1 MREERL
7 ESVWHLAAPEGE
19 RLPLIFDSPHS
30 GLEYPT
36 DFRPEA
42 DMRRVRNAEDAHV
55 DDLYGDAPD
64 NGAVLLKA
72 LFPRIYIDPNRALD
86 DLDPDQIDGGWPRPI
101 NPGPKSKL
109 GVGLVWVR
117 TRPNITLYDRLL
129 TTAEI
134 RHRIEVYHQ
143 PYHDKLKSL
152 LDEAHA
158 SSGAVW
164 HVNCHSMP
172 AITDEMSPEGKAGLE
187 RPDMIIGTQD
197 GTTAGP
203 EFTERVR
210 ATLAGFGYDVRVD
223 EYFKGVE
230 LIRAFSNPSID
241 RHSLQIEINRG
252 LFMNEETGE
261 RSENYGSLRAHITG
275 LVESLAGY
283 AREKTGR

>member
-1 MREERL
+1 MPEERL
-7 ESVWHLAAPEGE
+7 ESVWHLVAPEGE
-19 RLPLIFDSPHS
+19 RLPLVFDSPHS

-42 DMRRVRNAEDAHV
+42 DMHRVRNAEDAHV
-55 DDLYGDAPD
+55 DDLYGDAPGS
-64 NGAVLLKA
+64 GAVLLKA
-72 LFPRIYIDPNRALD
+72 LFPRVYIDPNRAPD
-86 DLDPDQIDGGWPRPI
+86 DLDPDQIDGGWPEPT
-101 NPGPKSKL
+101 NPAPKTKL
-109 GVGLVWVR
+109 GVGLVWLR
-117 TRPNITLYDRLL
+117 TRPNIQLYDRRL
-129 TTAEI
+129 TTDEI
-134 RHRIEVYHQ
+134 RHRIAVFHR
-143 PYHDKLKSL
+143 PYHEKLKSL

-158 SSGAVW
+158 RSGIVW

-172 AITDEMSPEGKAGLE
+172 AVTDEMSPEGKPGLK

-203 EFTERVR
+203 EFTEVVR

-230 LIRAFSNPSID
+230 LIGAFSNPSVD

-261 RSENYGSLRAHITG
+261 RSENYATLRAHVTG
-275 LVESLAGY
+275 LVEALAGY
-283 AREKTGR
+283 AREKTDG